1 MPWWRKQGL
10 PPTSFACAK
19 PRQRGRIPKGETM
32 PWFFHALA
40 PEAEQQKRAGARVC
54 GEVNNN
60 LIGRAGNSWRIVLHT
75 EAEAAETQSQGLS
88 MPVSR
93 WPLPILMRRGD
104 ARIPSSSHSRRR
116 HRTRSLFLQFVASVN
131 RATVPERY
139 LSLCA
144 TWTGMQ

>member
-1 MPWWRKQGL
+1 
-10 PPTSFACAK
+10 
-19 PRQRGRIPKGETM
+19 M

-88 MPVSR
+88 MPVSLAQEGAVAIAHLNAAR
-93 WPLPILMRRGD
+93 GCSNPLLLTAEEGIGRGACSYSSWP
-104 ARIPSSSHSRRR
+104 
-116 HRTRSLFLQFVASVN
+116 V
-131 RATVPERY
+131 
-139 LSLCA
+139 
-144 TWTGMQ
+144 